1 MEILT
6 VILLLFTSPTEKKA
20 PLKMAFPV
28 YQTGTASW
36 YGKEQ
41 HNHLTA
47 TGKRFNMY
55 AMTAAH
61 RKLPF
66 GTLIK
71 VTDIKTSKSV
81 EVVVNDRGPYAGN
94 RIVDLS
100 MAAAIKLGIKDRG
113 LAKVTIQILWQPEK
127 KQKYDKRPSKRHSS
141 HK

>member
-6 VILLLFTSPTEKKA
+6 AILLLFASSTEKKA
-20 PLKMAFPV
+20 PLRMTFPV

-66 GTLIK
+66 GTLLK
-71 VTDIKTSKSV
+71 VTDIETGKSV
-81 EVVVNDRGPYAGN
+81 EVVVNDRGPYVGN
-94 RIVDLS
+94 RVIDLS
-100 MAAAIKLGIKDRG
+100 MAAAIKLGIKDKG
-113 LAKVTIQILWQPEK
+113 LAKVSIQILWQPER
-127 KQKYDKRPSKRHSS
+127 KQKYERRTSKRSTP